1 MNTRTVVLPLTL
13 LPILLLGGCSHQGQ
27 STGSA
32 FTLDARAESV
42 RVYVTNLNFMDATV
56 WAVSP
61 GARRKLGTI
70 TGKREAVY
78 TIPWDFSTDLWL
90 EIDML
95 AGGRCRTESLPVDPG
110 DDLEVI
116 IDVDMNGS
124 PLCRGGGG

>member
-1 MNTRTVVLPLTL
+1 MKLRPAYFPLLLLSAL
-13 LPILLLGGCSHQGQ
+13 LPGGCSHQGP
-27 STGSA
+27 STGNA
-32 FTLDARAESV
+32 FSTNAGAESI

-56 WAVSP
+56 WAVSS
-61 GARRKLGTI
+61 ASRRRLGTV

-78 TIPWDFSTDLWL
+78 TVPWDFSTDLWL

-110 DDLEVI
+110 DDIEVI
-116 IDVDMNGS
+116 IDVNMNGS